1 VQIISGDSSEFM
13 YLYLDQS
20 TKYVLQ
26 LTQTI
31 LDTEFNLTAQEL
43 NCTSKMMSQL
53 HIKFNPFIKPY

>member
-43 NCTSKMMSQL
+43 NCTSKMMPQL
-53 HIKFNPFIKPY
+53 HIKFNPRTKPY